1 MELSENGGAG
11 MKQSQIKEL
20 QQQIDQNQDPL
31 EKVKL
36 LNELALI
43 LDDSNLSYAIRVVD
57 EAVDL
62 SQSLDESNSEVAMVV
77 ANSLFTRG
85 LLNLETTNYELAISS
100 IYQALPL
107 ITHIK
112 DDILKGRALEVLAKA
127 NFALGN
133 APEGF
138 EFSWQALSYYET
150 HTNRRWVA
158 GLYNLVGRQYM
169 EMGQL
174 EWAERYFQQAFDQ
187 MEGLPTNKTHADIHL
202 NWSLLDTRT
211 GDFDQAQHHV
221 QEAINIYRKFDAM
234 DKLTKALV
242 ILARV
247 HEALNDFESALE
259 NLDQALLISEE
270 HGLLYR
276 KVRVLLAIGQIA
288 LEKQDFD
295 SAFSNLQKAL
305 ALSEQLNM
313 RHEGIRIHRSL
324 ARGYK
329 QVGSYAKSLDH
340 FESFYLYEKQIEKE
354 QDVQRIRSLEIMQH
368 VGQTQKSSKLL
379 GQESRSLREQ
389 LNLLRASVLT
399 SSPTQITDPLTG
411 LLNRIHFFTILENDH
426 LNVEHYGKVVSMIML
441 DIDQFTKVNQE
452 NGNLIAD
459 QILLDLA
466 HMIRDGF
473 RQRDLV
479 WRISGEEFVIMLPNT
494 ECKHAQLL
502 AERLLQQVRDHVF
515 EINKK
520 KIQITISQ
528 GIASTSADHE
538 KRVDMLLEH
547 ANQAWSVAKQQGGN
561 QVVTWRSSHLME
573 KP

>member
-1 MELSENGGAG
+1 
-11 MKQSQIKEL
+11 MKQSQIQVL
-20 QQQIDQNQDPL
+20 QQQINQTQEPL

-43 LDDSNLSYAIRVVD
+43 LEDSNLSYAIRVVD

-62 SQSLDESNSEVAMVV
+62 SQSLDESNPEVAGVV
-77 ANSLFTRG
+77 AHSLFTRG

-100 IYQALPL
+100 IYQSLPL
-107 ITHIK
+107 ITQIK

-150 HTNRRWVA
+150 DPNRRWVA

-174 EWAERYFQQAFDQ
+174 EWAQRYFQQAFDQ
-187 MEGLPTNKTHADIHL
+187 MEGLPINKTHADIHL
-202 NWSLLDTRT
+202 NWSLLGTRT
-211 GDFDQAQHHV
+211 RDFDQAQMHV
-221 QEAINIYRKFDAM
+221 HEAINIYRKFDAM

-242 ILARV
+242 IHARV
-247 HEALNDFESALE
+247 HEALKDYDSALVH
-259 NLDQALLISEE
+259 LDQALQITED

-288 LEKQDFD
+288 LEKQDYD
-295 SAFSNLQKAL
+295 SAFSNLQDAL
-305 ALSEQLNM
+305 TLSDKLNM

-329 QVGSYAKSLDH
+329 QVGSFDKSLDH
-340 FESFYLYEKQIEKE
+340 FESFYRYEKQNEKE
-354 QDVQRIRSLEIMQH
+354 QDVQRIRSLEIMHQM
-368 VGQTQKSSKLL
+368 GQIQKKSKLL
-379 GQESRSLREQ
+379 GQESRSLHEQ
-389 LNLLRASVLT
+389 LNLMRASQLT
-399 SSPTQITDPLTG
+399 SQPTQITDPLTG
-411 LLNRIHFFTILENDH
+411 LLNRKHFFTILENDH
-426 LNVEHYGKVVSMIML
+426 LNVEHYGKVISMIMV
-441 DIDQFTKVNQE
+441 DVDQFKKVNQE
-452 NGNLIAD
+452 NGNLVAD

-494 ECKHAQLL
+494 ECKHAQIL
-502 AERLLQQVRDHVF
+502 AEKLLQRVREHAF

-528 GIASTSADHE
+528 GLACTGADHE

-547 ANQAWSVAKQQGGN
+547 ANQAWSLAKQQGGN
-561 QVVTWRSSHLME
+561 QVVIWRSSHARNE
-573 KP
+573 N

>member
-1 MELSENGGAG
+1 
-11 MKQSQIKEL
+11 MKQSQIQVL
-20 QQQIDQNQDPL
+20 QQQINQTQDPL
-31 EKVKL
+31 EKVKQ
-36 LNELALI
+36 LNELALV
-43 LDDSNLSYAIRVVD
+43 LEDSNLSYAIRVVD
-57 EAVDL
+57 EAVEL
-62 SQSLDESNSEVAMVV
+62 SQSLDESNPEVAAVV
-77 ANSLFTRG
+77 AHSLFTRG

-100 IYQALPL
+100 IYQSLPL
-107 ITHIK
+107 ITQIK

-150 HTNRRWVA
+150 DSNRRWVA

-187 MEGLPTNKTHADIHL
+187 MEGLPINKTHADIHL
-202 NWSLLDTRT
+202 NWSLLGTRT
-211 GDFDQAQHHV
+211 GNFDQAQTHV
-221 QEAINIYRKFDAM
+221 HEAINIYRKFDAM

-242 ILARV
+242 IHARV
-247 HEALNDFESALE
+247 HEALKDFEGALVH
-259 NLDQALLISEE
+259 LHQALQITED

-288 LEKQDFD
+288 LEKQDYD
-295 SAFSNLQKAL
+295 SAFRYLQDAL
-305 ALSEQLNM
+305 ALSDKLNM
-313 RHEGIRIHRSL
+313 RHEAIRIHRSL

-329 QVGSYAKSLDH
+329 QVGSFDKSLDH
-340 FESFYLYEKQIEKE
+340 FESFYRYEKQNEKE
-354 QDVQRIRSLEIMQH
+354 QDVQRIRSLEIMHQM
-368 VGQTQKSSKLL
+368 GQIQKKSKLL

-389 LNLLRASVLT
+389 LNLMRASQL
-399 SSPTQITDPLTG
+399 SSQPTQITDPLTG
-411 LLNRIHFFTILENDH
+411 LLNRKHFFTILENDH
-426 LNVEHYGKVVSMIML
+426 LNVEHYGKVISMIMV
-441 DIDQFTKVNQE
+441 DVDQFKKVNQE
-452 NGNLIAD
+452 NGNLVAD

-466 HMIRDGF
+466 HLIRDGF

-494 ECKHAQLL
+494 ECKHAQIL
-502 AERLLQQVRDHVF
+502 AEKLLQRVREHTF

-528 GIASTSADHE
+528 GLACTSADHE

-547 ANQAWSVAKQQGGN
+547 ANQAWSLAKQQGGN
-561 QVVTWRSSHLME
+561 QLVIWRSSHTRDE
-573 KP
+573 H